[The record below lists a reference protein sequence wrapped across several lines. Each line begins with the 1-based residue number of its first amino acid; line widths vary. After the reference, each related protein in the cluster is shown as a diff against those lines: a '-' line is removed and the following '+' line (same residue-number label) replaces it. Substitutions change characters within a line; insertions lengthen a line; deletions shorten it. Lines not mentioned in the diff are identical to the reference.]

1 MVDVGTYEH
10 NMVDRIATVDAI
22 HTTHKLIEMRGGII
36 ERLEL
41 DLCQIDFQQGLL
53 RDFCSQVIDGHWNPV
68 PLPYTI
74 DKIKSIKDKLE
85 SIDWKKGD
93 EFYRFREFRRSLVY
107 MD

>member
-53 RDFCSQVIDGHWNPV
+53 RDF
-68 PLPYTI
+68 
-74 DKIKSIKDKLE
+74 
-85 SIDWKKGD
+85 
-93 EFYRFREFRRSLVY
+93 
-107 MD
+107 

>member
-1 MVDVGTYEH
+1 M
-10 NMVDRIATVDAI
+10 
-22 HTTHKLIEMRGGII
+22 
-36 ERLEL
+36 
-41 DLCQIDFQQGLL
+41 
-53 RDFCSQVIDGHWNPV
+53 